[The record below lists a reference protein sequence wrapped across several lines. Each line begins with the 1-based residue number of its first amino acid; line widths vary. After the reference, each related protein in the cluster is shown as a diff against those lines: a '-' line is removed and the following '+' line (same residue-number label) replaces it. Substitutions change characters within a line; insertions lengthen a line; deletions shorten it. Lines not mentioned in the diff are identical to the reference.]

1 MGSQVKLTDA
11 EKTRRLAEGCMG
23 WEVFPLDRDGY
34 SGAPRPKLIEQIT
47 GVHPKQWAVF
57 RKDGKSELWDPLT
70 DEAHAAEVREAMR
83 AKGWSIYQGAIPV
96 EHLPHSASVF
106 KVGGLY
112 VSTRAQLSTAALCHA
127 ALLALGLAK
136 EEEL

>member
-1 MGSQVKLTDA
+1 MGVNKMTLTDA
-11 EKTRRLAEGCMG
+11 EITRRLAEGCMG

-34 SGAPRPKLIEQIT
+34 REAPRPKLIEQIT

-57 RKDGKSELWDPLT
+57 REDGKSDLWAPLHN
-70 DEAHAAEVREAMR
+70 ESHAAEVREAMR
-83 AKGWSIYQGAIPV
+83 AKGWEVVITYAKRREIASMSNKAVDIVRSGEHGAMMR
-96 EHLPHSASVF
+96 L
-106 KVGGLY
+106 
-112 VSTRAQLSTAALCHA
+112 AAEC

>member
-1 MGSQVKLTDA
+1 MKLTDA

-57 RKDGKSELWDPLT
+57 REDGKSDLWDPLT
-70 DEAHAAEVREAMR
+70 DEAHAAEVRERMR
-83 AKGWSIYQGAIPV
+83 ELGWWWEILTSDTRDHIALEHRLKGVRFTAGKVAPGAIP
-96 EHLPHSASVF
+96 
-106 KVGGLY
+106 
-112 VSTRAQLSTAALCHA
+112 RAICHA

>member
-1 MGSQVKLTDA
+1 VGVNKMTLTDA

-57 RKDGKSELWDPLT
+57 REDGKSDLWDPLT

-83 AKGWSIYQGAIPV
+83 AKGWEVLLTYAKRQDISSMSNKAVDIIRGGEHGAMMRLV
-96 EHLPHSASVF
+96 AE
-106 KVGGLY
+106 
-112 VSTRAQLSTAALCHA
+112 C

-136 EEEL
+136 EEKL

>member
-23 WEVFPLDRDGY
+23 WKYSPETEITWSYWDGPRGFMHLTLHWQPLHNE
-34 SGAPRPKLIEQIT
+34 S
-47 GVHPKQWAVF
+47 
-57 RKDGKSELWDPLT
+57 
-70 DEAHAAEVREAMR
+70 HAAEVREAMR
-83 AKGWSIYQGAIPV
+83 AKGWEVLLTYAKRQDISSMSNKAVDIIRGGEHGAMMRLSV
-96 EHLPHSASVF
+96 E
-106 KVGGLY
+106 
-112 VSTRAQLSTAALCHA
+112 C